1 MKRKLL
7 TIILGLAFISN
18 VCANNY
24 SNGVFIVNEDWFGH
38 GNSTVNFFKN
48 GEWNLRVIA
57 EANGGIRRL
66 GATACDGKIY
76 GDKFY
81 IISKQANDGG
91 DADQQGGRLVVVD
104 ASTMELKST
113 LADIDPNGDKADG
126 RSIVIINEQKAYVST
141 SKGVYIYNPS
151 TNTVSSKLAAIDA
164 SQSGSMLKACGKVFI
179 VNQSKGLYVINPDD
193 DSLIKLFSGTDI
205 IDKGTFGS
213 IVRSKDG
220 FINASVVNSSGTS
233 FNKILRINPAT
244 LATSLID
251 LDVKGPNA
259 AWGAWTPTTFCGSVK
274 SNVLFWTNGSSVGT
288 SGYFVYRYDIDT
300 NTATT
305 LINVQEDGA
314 KNYIYGAAIR
324 VSPVDESFYICET
337 IGGPYTNNVSLYV
350 YDKNGANTGIYPL
363 PEYYWFPGV
372 PVFTDDCAPIV
383 NEMPTQHIQKSTT
396 TRIPLSDFV
405 SDNDNLACEIEKIVV
420 SVTDNGVLSEAYVD
434 YSENLLGD
442 LVVVTTDVEGTAD
455 VVLDIN
461 SNGKTTTAT
470 ATVSTSD
477 SSVETITDDN
487 KAEAVYY
494 DINGRRLQSAPTS
507 PGVYILRQDSSTKKI
522 LLK

>member
-1 MKRKLL
+1 MKRTLL
-7 TIILGLAFISN
+7 TIILGLTLISN
-18 VCANNY
+18 IGATNY

-48 GEWNLRVIA
+48 GEWSLRVIA

-76 GDKFY
+76 GEKFY

-91 DADQQGGRLVVVD
+91 DSDKQGGRLVVID

-141 SKGVYIYNPS
+141 SKGVYVYNPS
-151 TNTVSSKLAAIDA
+151 TNTVSSKLAAVDA

-179 VNQSKGLYVINPDD
+179 VNQSKGLYVVNPDD

-205 IDKGTFGS
+205 IEKGTFGS

-220 FINASVVNSSGTS
+220 YINASVVNSSGTS
-233 FNKILRINPAT
+233 FNKILRVNPAT
-244 LATSLID
+244 LSSSVID

-259 AWGAWTPTTFCGSVK
+259 AWGAWTPTTFCGSAK

-288 SGYFVYRYDIDT
+288 SGYFVYRYDIDA
-300 NTATT
+300 NTAST
-305 LINVQEDGA
+305 LINVQEGGA

-337 IGGPYTNNVSLYV
+337 IGGPYTNSVSLYV
-350 YDKNGANTGIYPL
+350 YDKNGENTGIYPL

-372 PVFTDDCAPIV
+372 PVFTDDCAPV
-383 NEMPTQHIQKSTT
+383 VTPMPIQSVLKSTT
-396 TRIPLSDFV
+396 SRIPLSDLV
-405 SDNDNLACEIEKIVV
+405 SDNDNLACEIEKTVV

-434 YSENLLGD
+434 YSENLLGN

-455 VVLDIN
+455 VVLNIN
-461 SNGKTTTAT
+461 SNGKTTNAT
-470 ATVSTSD
+470 VTVSTTD
-477 SSVETITDDN
+477 SGVETITDN
-487 KAEAVYY
+487 NNAETVFY
-494 DINGRRLQSAPTS
+494 DINGRLLQSAPTTA
-507 PGVYILRQDSSTKKI
+507 GIYIRRQGSKFTKI
-522 LLK
+522 LLR